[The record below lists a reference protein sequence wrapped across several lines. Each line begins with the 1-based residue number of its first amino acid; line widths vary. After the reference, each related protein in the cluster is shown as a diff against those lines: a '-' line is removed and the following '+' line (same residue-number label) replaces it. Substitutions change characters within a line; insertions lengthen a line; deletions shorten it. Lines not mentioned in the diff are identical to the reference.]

1 MMFKRFMDAIG
12 ILWQAT
18 REETD
23 MAYTLQERRDIVN
36 SKMIHSLASLI
47 SAPELMTIIHAL
59 NGDSVQNLASFNR
72 CYNFE
77 FPINGDV
84 IARLV

>member
-1 MMFKRFMDAIG
+1 
-12 ILWQAT
+12 
-18 REETD
+18 

-36 SKMIHSLASLI
+36 SKMINSLTSLI
-47 SAPELMTIIHAL
+47 SVHELMGIIHAL

-72 CYNFE
+72 CYDFE